1 MVIKLRSKAGK
12 NKSVRQKQENN
23 KDRRMDM
30 KKKGTFGKVMG
41 AILSLGLI
49 AAMAIGFVGQ
59 YPRIT
64 KDAKEIYSDK
74 LVNGDYGVAREYFSQ
89 ACDLLYGF
97 HVQYRQEILRDERS
111 AGEILMSGAPEDY
124 FENYKPSATP
134 AGSSYKIGGEH
145 VPIVTATPVPAQE
158 LPFAD
163 DETWETFAKGYKDWR
178 SGMVEYW
185 NRQYESYFAERL
197 DTMKLNY
204 CIWSGG
210 ESKWC
215 GTNPPE
221 DFGSETFPFVIR
233 VRFFSDRAEVQY
245 NSMYI
250 HLDDIVKA
258 KCAEFREVT
267 NYIGVVDA
275 GADLLKGTTLYLGAE
290 EGIFEESYWA
300 EDYAIYWY
308 RNEIQHNAFS
318 EMWENYVIFTIAALC
333 LVGILAIVFSL
344 IKPLRIRELW
354 LSNLPLELLI
364 ALVMLV
370 VLLLMDGMGQF
381 ILVTQM
387 SVDFPH
393 SWFSWGGVLEDVMT
407 GAKEGQILLI
417 INGIAWFGIFAAVYF
432 GVVSVLQLFY
442 KRPLRFLK
450 ENTIIGRI
458 VCFFGRK
465 GKQLINAVT
474 KVDFNEKGNRKIL
487 IAVLI
492 NFGIT
497 YFLSFLIL
505 WLILQCNWHWYA
517 EEVLLVGGFVVF
529 LVLLGYHILLYL
541 FLIKKWNMIRLQYT
555 ELLQTTEEMA
565 SGDTKVTYNGKPG
578 IFRELQEKLA
588 RVQAGFDT
596 AVQEEV
602 KSQRMKSE
610 LITNVSHDL
619 KTPLTAIITYVDLLK
634 NENITAEERQE
645 YVQVLE
651 AKAAR
656 LKTLIEDLFE
666 VSKANSGNIKLNPQE
681 LDLVQL
687 IQEVQLN
694 LEDRIM
700 QSGIQ
705 FKLSAPE
712 EKVLVC
718 LDGQKTCR
726 IFENLFV
733 NITKYGLYGSRAFV
747 DVERLSEKVRV
758 TIKNVSATEITYAS
772 DEIMERFT
780 RGDASRN
787 TEGSGLGLAIVK
799 SFVEAQGGTVE
810 IQLDGDLFK
819 VIVEFPCVIVSKQEP
834 EVSEPVVAEV
844 VADEV
849 AEPEDI
855 PETASEEKSEK
866 VTETAEETENLDELK
881 SEQESGTED

>member
-1 MVIKLRSKAGK
+1 M
-12 NKSVRQKQENN
+12 E
-23 KDRRMDM
+23 
-30 KKKGTFGKVMG
+30 KKRKGTFGKVMG

-49 AAMAIGFVGQ
+49 AVMAIGFVGQ

-124 FENYKPSATP
+124 FENYKPS
-134 AGSSYKIGGEH
+134 
-145 VPIVTATPVPAQE
+145 VTPVPTQSSSVAE
-158 LPFAD
+158 

-178 SGMVEYW
+178 SGMVECW
-185 NRQYESYFAERL
+185 NRQYKNHFAERL
-197 DTMKLNY
+197 ETMNLNY
-204 CIWSGG
+204 CIWS
-210 ESKWC
+210 EAQNKWC

-221 DFGSETFPFVIR
+221 DFVSEMFPFVIR

-250 HLDDIVKA
+250 HLDDIVELKY
-258 KCAEFREVT
+258 AEFREIT

-290 EGIFEESYWA
+290 DGIFEESDWA
-300 EDYAIYWY
+300 EEYAIYWY
-308 RNEIQHNAFS
+308 RNEVQHNAFL
-318 EMWENYVIFTIAALC
+318 EMWENYVTFTIVALC
-333 LVGILAIVFSL
+333 LMGIFATVFSL

-354 LSNLPLELLI
+354 LSNLPLE
-364 ALVMLV
+364 VLV
-370 VLLLMDGMGQF
+370 VIVPLVVTLLMDGMGQF

-393 SWFSWGGVLEDVMT
+393 SWFSWSGIFRDIFAGER
-407 GAKEGQILLI
+407 EGQILLAL
-417 INGIAWFGIFAAVYF
+417 NGVIWFGVFAVVYF
-432 GVVSVLQLFY
+432 GVVSVLQIIY
-442 KRPLRFLK
+442 KRPIRFLK
-450 ENTIIGRI
+450 ENTILGRFL
-458 VCFFGRK
+458 CFLCRK
-465 GKQLINAVT
+465 GKCFLETVSQ
-474 KVDFNEKGNRKIL
+474 VDFNGEGNKKLLLAVSGNFVITFGVIL
-487 IAVLI
+487 GL
-492 NFGIT
+492 
-497 YFLSFLIL
+497 L
-505 WLILQCNWHWYA
+505 WLIGSTYWYWYA
-517 EEVLLVGGFVVF
+517 DDWLVIAGSFVFLALLIYNVLLYVF
-529 LVLLGYHILLYL
+529 L
-541 FLIKKWNMIRLQYT
+541 KRKWDKIREQYR
-555 ELLQTTEEMA
+555 ELLEVTKDMA
-565 SGDTKVTYNGKPG
+565 MGNTQVSYSSTPG
-578 IFRELQEKLA
+578 VFRELQELLQH
-588 RVQAGFDT
+588 VQSGFAT

-634 NENITAEERQE
+634 NEDITAKERQE
-645 YVQVLE
+645 YVRVLE
-651 AKAAR
+651 AKSAR

-666 VSKANSGNIKLNPQE
+666 VSKATSGNIKLNPQE

-705 FKLSAPE
+705 FKLSVPQ
-712 EKVLVC
+712 EKMLVC

-733 NITKYGLYGSRAFV
+733 NITKYGLCGSRAFV
-747 DVERLSEKVRV
+747 DVEEVSDKVRV
-758 TIKNVSATEITYAS
+758 TIKNVSASEITYAS

-799 SFVEAQGGTVE
+799 SFVEAQGGMVE

-819 VIVEFPCVIVSKQEP
+819 VIVEFPRVTVPEKKTVEIKELPEETEKPAEAAPEP
-834 EVSEPVVAEV
+834 EVSAE
-844 VADEV
+844 A
-849 AEPEDI
+849 APEPEN
-855 PETASEEKSEK
+855 T
-866 VTETAEETENLDELK
+866 
-881 SEQESGTED
+881 QESGTED